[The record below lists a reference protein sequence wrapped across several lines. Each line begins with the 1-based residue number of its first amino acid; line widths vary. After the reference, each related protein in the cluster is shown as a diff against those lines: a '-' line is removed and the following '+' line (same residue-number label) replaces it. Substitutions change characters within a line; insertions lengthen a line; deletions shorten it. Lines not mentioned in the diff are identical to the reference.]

1 MKTTMFFDGGC
12 PLCSREVAHYRR
24 LDRGDCIHCVDI
36 TKQLETLLE
45 YGIAYGTAM
54 ERLHAVDQNGQI
66 VSGVPAFVTIWRQIP
81 GYPHL
86 ARIVE
91 GLGLVPVRDWLPTRF
106 ALSPNKKPPHDRSR
120 PPRRERR

>member
-1 MKTTMFFDGGC
+1 
-12 PLCSREVAHYRR
+12 
-24 LDRGDCIHCVDI
+24 VDI

-120 PPRRERR
+120 PPWRERR